1 MSEVKLKNV
10 VYRYKDVTA
19 VDGVS
24 LHIREGEFF
33 ALLGPSG
40 SGKTT
45 ILRLIAGFL
54 TPMEG
59 EIEIGDQV
67 VHNVPVYA
75 RNIGFVFQNYAL
87 FPHMT
92 VAENVAYGLES
103 RKFPKDEIGRRV
115 KDILAL
121 VEMTGMENRRPSELS
136 GGQQQ
141 RVALARALVT
151 NPKVLLL
158 DEPLAALDKKL
169 RIQMQVELRQLQQNV
184 GITTIFVTHDQ
195 EEAMTLSDRI
205 AILRKGK
212 IAQVGHPREV
222 YESPRTFFVSS
233 FIGESNRLNG
243 QVISKSGTEIVIETD
258 QGYKV
263 YARSKEMIKEGDR
276 VVIIVRPENIRV
288 HSEQPDDKIVIPA
301 RVDHIVYMGT
311 RFNYHLRTS
320 DGVKFIVFEQNGLR
334 ESPLENGMDVF
345 LTWDISKTLIMEEE
359 DTKS

>member
-10 VYRYKDVTA
+10 VYRYKDVLA
-19 VDGVS
+19 VNGVS
-24 LHIREGEFF
+24 LHIQEGEFF

-59 EIEIGDQV
+59 EIKIGDQA
-67 VHNVPVYA
+67 VHNIPAYG

-103 RKFPKDEIGRRV
+103 RKFPKESIKQRV
-115 KDILAL
+115 LDILDL
-121 VEMTGMENRRPSELS
+121 VEMTGMANRRPSELS

-205 AILRKGK
+205 AVLRKGK
-212 IAQVGHPREV
+212 IVQIGHPREV
-222 YESPRTFFVSS
+222 YEAPKTFFVSS
-233 FIGESNRLNG
+233 FIGESNRVNG
-243 QVISKSGTEIVIETD
+243 KIVKKDENEMVIKTEEGD
-258 QGYKV
+258 LV
-263 YARSKEMIKEGDR
+263 YAIPKENLKEGDD
-276 VVIIVRPENIRV
+276 VIIIVRPENIRI
-288 HSEQPDDKIVIPA
+288 HTQRPGDKIVIKA

-311 RFNYHLRTS
+311 RFNYHLRTK
-320 DGVKFIVFEQNGLR
+320 DGIKFIVFEQNGLR
-334 ESPLENGMDVF
+334 QNSLENDMEVF
-345 LTWDISKTLIMEEE
+345 LTWNISKTLIMEEE
-359 DTKS
+359 NE